1 MDWETCKSSRFAKQI
16 TPDTELIKSLKE
28 SSEKRLKSAQLLP
41 LNEITKESII
51 ILLYDGLRE
60 LLEALAIKT
69 GFKIY
74 NHECYTSFLLA
85 VIKTSDLARKFD
97 ALRKLRNG
105 MNYYGQQ
112 ISLADAE
119 TVIKDAKELIEKV
132 DILLSK

>member
-1 MDWETCKSSRFAKQI
+1 MDWETCKTSRFAKPVTQDI
-16 TPDTELIKSLKE
+16 ELIKSLKG

-41 LNEITKESII
+41 LNEITKESVI

-85 VIKTSDLARKFD
+85 VIKEPELAREFD
-97 ALRKLRNG
+97 ALRRLRNG

-119 TVIKDAKELIEKV
+119 TVIRDAKRLTEEIGV
-132 DILLSK
+132 LLSK